1 MVGQD
6 ARRGQKK
13 ETSWSG
19 NMEGFLEEGA
29 NLRRANLQSVWV
41 LGILRVQEPLP
52 FPCGRQPGGAQSGGN
67 GSLPR
72 VLPIPSGAPEP
83 HSNHHPR
90 YFPSLLSPCFSPF
103 PVLYNRGQWLRD
115 SGPQRIPMSS
125 PQIRGV
131 LGGLSVLESGQGP
144 GRRSKGKGTQ
154 GWRSGGRG
162 YTWGSASGGWEVGP
176 GEGGLPE
183 AHRKGA
189 RVGVGVRVRVSA
201 FPSPGPPSILLS
213 SLLQTLGLVPGPAP
227 SLH

>member
-1 MVGQD
+1 MSVVGQD
-6 ARRGQKK
+6 ARRGQK

-144 GRRSKGKGTQ
+144 GRRSKGKGTL
-154 GWRSGGRG
+154 RGG
-162 YTWGSASGGWEVGP
+162 
-176 GEGGLPE
+176 
-183 AHRKGA
+183 
-189 RVGVGVRVRVSA
+189 GVGGEVILGEVLVVVGKWGQVREG
-201 FPSPGPPSILLS
+201 SPRPTGKE
-213 SLLQTLGLVPGPAP
+213 QELGSG
-227 SLH
+227 